1 MSLQFSLDF
10 DFSSGYIK
18 KQLENINTLC
28 NAVINAK
35 MIQEKIEDKEF
46 DDNFDNDN
54 IPSVVEKKKSKKK
67 SKSKI
72 VNTKINLLE
81 LPDDDEKEPEINI
94 RDIINKEK
102 EDDSNEISVDGET
115 INNKKK
121 KEKKKKADKKV
132 IIVEPSLP
140 KLELPLLQLI
150 PVPEPKV
157 EEKIVSSTKINC
169 ICGSSYI
176 KRNEKRHL
184 GTKAHIEFLTLNPNL
199 KK

>member
-115 INNKKK
+115 MNNKKK

-132 IIVEPSLP
+132 IIVEPKP
-140 KLELPLLQLI
+140 D

>member
-46 DDNFDNDN
+46 NDNYNDNDN
-54 IPSVVEKKKSKKK
+54 IPTVVEKKKSKKK

-81 LPDDDEKEPEINI
+81 LPDDDEKE
-94 RDIINKEK
+94 
-102 EDDSNEISVDGET
+102 
-115 INNKKK
+115 
-121 KEKKKKADKKV
+121 KAEKKV

-140 KLELPLLQLI
+140 KLELPLLQPI
-150 PVPEPKV
+150 PEHVPKV

>member
-115 INNKKK
+115 MNNKKK

-132 IIVEPSLP
+132 IIVEPKP
-140 KLELPLLQLI
+140 D
-150 PVPEPKV
+150 PEPTV

>member
-1 MSLQFSLDF
+1 MSLTFSLDF
-10 DFSSGYIK
+10 DFSSGYLR

-28 NAVINAK
+28 NSVINAK
-35 MIQEKIEDKEF
+35 MIQEKMEDKEF
-46 DDNFDNDN
+46 DDNFDND
-54 IPSVVEKKKSKKK
+54 IPTVVEKKKNKKK

-115 INNKKK
+115 MNNKKK
-121 KEKKKKADKKV
+121 KEKKKKVEKKV
-132 IIVEPSLP
+132 TIVETKPDP
-140 KLELPLLQLI
+140 I
-150 PVPEPKV
+150 PEPKV
-157 EEKIVSSTKINC
+157 EEKVVSSTKINC

-184 GTKAHIEFLTLNPNL
+184 GTKSHIEFLTLNPNL